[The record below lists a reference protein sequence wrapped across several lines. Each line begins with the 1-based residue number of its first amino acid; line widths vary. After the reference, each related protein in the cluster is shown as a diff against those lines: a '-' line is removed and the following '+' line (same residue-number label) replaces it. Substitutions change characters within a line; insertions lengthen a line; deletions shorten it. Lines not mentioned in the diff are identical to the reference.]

1 MQIYVLK
8 NMIKEIKFLFHF
20 LNITRIPYFEYFIYF
35 MSILFIK
42 HLLFRKTWI
51 YLFKINFM
59 SFLKINNKFL
69 FLLLKKLLNKKVN
82 ILLLMY
88 LFFYKNDKFFY
99 EIFLYSRYINNLF
112 INCK

>member
-1 MQIYVLK
+1 
-8 NMIKEIKFLFHF
+8 
-20 LNITRIPYFEYFIYF
+20 

-51 YLFKINFM
+51 YLFKIKFM

-82 ILLLMY
+82 ITIDV
-88 LFFYKNDKFFY
+88 F
-99 EIFLYSRYINNLF
+99 IFL
-112 INCK
+112 